1 MKEKIKLNGNQEKG
15 DNVDKFKR
23 LRQKKE
29 NKFINMLKNSWK
41 YYKKN
46 MFRKHFV
53 LYIISLILF
62 VTVFVY
68 SLSTYDAKYFLEN
81 VGNVARINKIM
92 S

>member
-23 LRQKKE
+23 LSQKKE

-53 LYIISLILF
+53 LNIITLI
-62 VTVFVY
+62 
-68 SLSTYDAKYFLEN
+68 
-81 VGNVARINKIM
+81 
-92 S
+92 